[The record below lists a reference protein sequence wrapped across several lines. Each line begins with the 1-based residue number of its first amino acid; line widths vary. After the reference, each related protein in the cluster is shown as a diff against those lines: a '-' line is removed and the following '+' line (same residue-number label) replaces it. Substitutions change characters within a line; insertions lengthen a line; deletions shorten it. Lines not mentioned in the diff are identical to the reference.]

1 MVQDYVACFDCGK
14 PKPVDAWCDSPE
26 CQPIVE
32 AAQARIQARVK
43 AQLITTDPQ
52 PEPAKCLHGFIGP
65 HRVGI
70 PAHQSP
76 WCEHI
81 EHAYAEHPGRA
92 NERIGRRWTA
102 FGSDVGIWEPCPVK
116 AMQWNGHARAD
127 RVQLTDGVNAE
138 QIIAWVNA
146 NGGEAELR
154 NDQSGPHIAVRTA
167 NGRAYAK
174 PGDWITMTDAAVPH
188 WTGSTA
194 RAFRVSGTA
203 EPVKE

>member
-76 WCEHI
+76 WC
-81 EHAYAEHPGRA
+81 
-92 NERIGRRWTA
+92 
-102 FGSDVGIWEPCPVK
+102 IWEPCPVK